1 MFPYYLLPN
10 AGDTQEPDE
19 DQQPEPE
26 ATESQS
32 WLPSYISVYVNPNP
46 PAASP
51 QSPHLE
57 YVDPPS
63 PPSMPSTAP
72 EPNPMWEP
80 LPFGTGSSPVAAPDY
95 TQPSRPAKVPTGQ
108 PAGQE
113 PDSSGQGNQ
122 NKGEG
127 TPDIGDTEAGD
138 YPSEEP
144 ELPHV
149 TAGEA
154 YTDLYH
160 MADHLRLMGRAY
172 RDSSPDALGV
182 MGDGLRRPFTYSTI
196 FQHFP
201 SCRRSLEFIYADP
214 LDVDGCPVIDF
225 ARRLWQGGGYGGS
238 RRGDVEETFSL
249 DDVRQFTEIN
259 LATETFDGDDAVRY
273 EKMLNAVFG
282 YVIDFNDKDY
292 GYSPE
297 AKIRQLQNL
306 AKANVHIVDY
316 LEDIFVDDDDR
327 SGLSVF
333 KQYFSESEY
342 GQLKVS
348 LGDDKV
354 TGGAVLGR
362 VPLRESTTEN
372 LDSIFLGSLV
382 DIPTIV
388 HEFAHVISRSRS
400 IVEEY
405 SLTSRPWNE
414 WYEMTGLVLNDSIL
428 QYGIVGFEGKQNLNQ
443 EFWADLFMTAVL
455 DSIIDGPLTAYSSTY
470 GRIRN
475 LVGREFDTCGV
486 QVGQEDCDDRPIQWV
501 EEENYRILYYTMLP
515 KDQFPILL
523 RSLLSG

>member
-1 MFPYYLLPN
+1 MAQGHLLLPRPITRSQ
-10 AGDTQEPDE
+10 AGQRRCQRD
-19 DQQPEPE
+19 
-26 ATESQS
+26 
-32 WLPSYISVYVNPNP
+32 
-46 PAASP
+46 
-51 QSPHLE
+51 
-57 YVDPPS
+57 
-63 PPSMPSTAP
+63 
-72 EPNPMWEP
+72 
-80 LPFGTGSSPVAAPDY
+80 
-95 TQPSRPAKVPTGQ
+95 SRPDKQ
-108 PAGQE
+108 

-282 YVIDFNDKDY
+282 YVIDFNDNRITATAQKR
-292 GYSPE
+292 
-297 AKIRQLQNL
+297 K
-306 AKANVHIVDY
+306 
-316 LEDIFVDDDDR
+316 
-327 SGLSVF
+327 SGSC
-333 KQYFSESEY
+333 K
-342 GQLKVS
+342 
-348 LGDDKV
+348 
-354 TGGAVLGR
+354 T
-362 VPLRESTTEN
+362 LRKPMFT
-372 LDSIFLGSLV
+372 L
-382 DIPTIV
+382 
-388 HEFAHVISRSRS
+388 
-400 IVEEY
+400 
-405 SLTSRPWNE
+405 
-414 WYEMTGLVLNDSIL
+414 
-428 QYGIVGFEGKQNLNQ
+428 
-443 EFWADLFMTAVL
+443 
-455 DSIIDGPLTAYSSTY
+455 SIILKIYLWTMT
-470 GRIRN
+470 I
-475 LVGREFDTCGV
+475 
-486 QVGQEDCDDRPIQWV
+486 GQG
-501 EEENYRILYYTMLP
+501 
-515 KDQFPILL
+515 F
-523 RSLLSG
+523 RSLSNTLANLSTAN